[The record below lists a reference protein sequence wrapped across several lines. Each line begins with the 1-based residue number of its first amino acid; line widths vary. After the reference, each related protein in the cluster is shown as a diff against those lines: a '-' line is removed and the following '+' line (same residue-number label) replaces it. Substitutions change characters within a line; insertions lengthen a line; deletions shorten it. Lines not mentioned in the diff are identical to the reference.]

1 MVRSRFGVCC
11 FSNGVLRQQLTCVGN
26 DGDLQGK
33 EFDNTDGLLGGT
45 MKRLNVMMAQGG
57 SKHML
62 YLIGFVVLVFVL
74 LYLAIRS
81 H

>member
-1 MVRSRFGVCC
+1 MIDYLA
-11 FSNGVLRQQLTCVGN
+11 NM
-26 DGDLQGK
+26 QGK

-62 YLIGFVVLVFVL
+62 YLIAFVVVVFVL
-74 LYLAIRS
+74 LYFTIRS
-81 H
+81 